1 MRRALLIGSLAVIAV
16 VPAALATAAPPAPTA
31 VTGTATGA
39 TSSGATLHGTVNPQ
53 GQATTYSFQYGP
65 STAYGSQTIAVGAGS
80 GTTDVAATA
89 AINGLASGTTYH
101 FRLVA
106 QSPGGTSFGGDQTA
120 STLTLPAVSTGSA
133 TRIDDSSATLNGVVN
148 PRGQATTDYFQFGTS
163 TTYGLQT
170 APAGA
175 GAGTADVAVSAGVAG
190 LAPGTTYHY
199 RVAAQGTNGTSFG
212 GDGTFKTSGAPA
224 ATSRIALIGTLGFV
238 SSGGWVGPELA
249 CFGQARCAGQIT
261 ISRGSAVLGQR
272 GFVVSP
278 ESAGIRVIKLTDLAQ
293 RLLRKR
299 HHVLVQVIVTGT
311 GGQAI
316 SQFITLVRWS

>member
-16 VPAALATAAPPAPTA
+16 VPATLATAAPPAPT
-31 VTGTATGA
+31 VITGIATGV
-39 TSSGATLHGTVNPQ
+39 TSSGATLQGTVNPQ

-65 STAYGSQTIAVGAGS
+65 STTYGSQTTAVGAGS
-80 GTTDVAATA
+80 GTADVAATA
-89 AINGLASGTTYH
+89 AITGLASGTTYH
-101 FRLVA
+101 YRLVA
-106 QSPGGTSFGGDQTA
+106 QSPGGTSYGGDQTM
-120 STLTLPAVSTGSA
+120 STLTLPAVKTGSA
-133 TRIDDSSATLNGVVN
+133 TKIDESSATLSGVVN

-163 TTYGLQT
+163 IGYGLQT

-199 RVAAQGTNGTSFG
+199 RTAAQSKNGTSFG
-212 GDGTFKTSGAPA
+212 GDGTFKTSGVPAPTA
-224 ATSRIALIGTLGFV
+224 RIALIGTLGFV

-261 ISRGSAVLGQR
+261 ISRGSVVLGQR
-272 GFVVSP
+272 GFAVSS
-278 ESAGIRVIKLTDLAQ
+278 ESAGVRVIKLTDLAQ

-299 HHVLVQVIVTGT
+299 HHLVVQVIVTGNA
-311 GGQAI
+311 GQTI